1 MPILNSQPKPRAIST
16 METSKKSES
25 NKIDFDRVKQSVVEF
40 FSTHFSKIS
49 AETMG
54 WLAAIALHAATIP
67 TLLALLTGLTDTTPS
82 VDVVLFMWLGL
93 VLLFGRAVILKDL
106 LNIVTIG
113 LGFVIQATL
122 MALIL
127 FK

>member
-1 MPILNSQPKPRAIST
+1 MPLLTSTPRNKSLNK
-16 METSKKSES
+16 METSKK
-25 NKIDFDRVKQSVVEF
+25 IDFERIKQGVVEF

-67 TLLALLTGLTDTTPS
+67 TLLALLTGLTDSTPNI
-82 VDVVLFMWLGL
+82 DVVLFMWLGL
-93 VLLFGRAVILKDL
+93 VLLFGRSIILKDM
-106 LNIVTIG
+106 LNVVTIG
-113 LGFVIQATL
+113 FGFVVQSTL

>member
-1 MPILNSQPKPRAIST
+1 MPILTSISKPRVISK
-16 METSKKSES
+16 MENSTKTDSKKI
-25 NKIDFDRVKQSVVEF
+25 NFDRTKQSVVEF

-54 WLAAIALHAATIP
+54 WMAAIALHAATIP

-106 LNIVTIG
+106 LNIITIG

>member
-1 MPILNSQPKPRAIST
+1 MPILTSTPKLRST
-16 METSKKSES
+16 AKMESSK
-25 NKIDFDRVKQSVVEF
+25 KIDFERIKQSVIEF

-54 WLAAIALHAATIP
+54 WLAAIALHAATVP

-113 LGFVIQATL
+113 LGFVIQAVL

>member
-1 MPILNSQPKPRAIST
+1 MPLLTSTPKSKFK
-16 METSKKSES
+16 MENS
-25 NKIDFDRVKQSVVEF
+25 NKIDFDHVKQSVVEF

-67 TLLALLTGLTDTTPS
+67 TLLALLTGLTDVTPS

>member
-1 MPILNSQPKPRAIST
+1 MPILTSTPKLKT
-16 METSKKSES
+16 LKMQTS
-25 NKIDFDRVKQSVVEF
+25 NKIDFDKIRSGVVDF
-40 FSTHFSKIS
+40 FTTHFSKIS
-49 AETMG
+49 ADTMG

-67 TLLALLTGLTDTTPS
+67 TLLALLTGMTDNTPS

-93 VLLFGRAVILKDL
+93 VFLFGRAVILRDL

-113 LGFVIQATL
+113 LGFVIQAVL

>member
-1 MPILNSQPKPRAIST
+1 MPILTS
-16 METSKKSES
+16 TSKSKFKMENSTKDNS
-25 NKIDFDRVKQSVVEF
+25 TKINFDRIKQSVVEF

-54 WLAAIALHAATIP
+54 WLAAIALHAATVP

-113 LGFVIQATL
+113 IGFVVQAVL

>member
-1 MPILNSQPKPRAIST
+1 MPILTST
-16 METSKKSES
+16 TKSKIVKMENS
-25 NKIDFDRVKQSVVEF
+25 NKIDFERAKQSVVEF
-40 FSTHFSKIS
+40 FSTHFGKIS

-54 WLAAIALHAATIP
+54 WMAAIALHAATIP
-67 TLLALLTGLTDTTPS
+67 TLLALLTGLTDSTPS

-93 VLLFGRAVILKDL
+93 VLLFGRAVILRDL
-106 LNIVTIG
+106 LNVVTIG

>member
-1 MPILNSQPKPRAIST
+1 MPLLTSTPRQKIPK
-16 METSKKSES
+16 METSKK
-25 NKIDFDRVKQSVVEF
+25 IDFDNIKNAVVDF

-49 AETMG
+49 AETLG

-67 TLLALLTGLTDTTPS
+67 TLLALLTGLTDKTPS
-82 VDVVLFMWLGL
+82 VDIVMFMWIGL
-93 VLLFGRAVILKDL
+93 VLLFGRAVILRDL

-113 LGFVIQATL
+113 MGFVVQSVL

>member
-1 MPILNSQPKPRAIST
+1 MPILSSKIKSINK
-16 METSKKSES
+16 MENS
-25 NKIDFDRVKQSVVEF
+25 NKIDFEKMKGSVVEF
-40 FSTHFSKIS
+40 FSTHFGKIS

-67 TLLALLTGLTDTTPS
+67 TLLALLTGLTDSTPS

-106 LNIVTIG
+106 LNVVTIG
-113 LGFVIQATL
+113 LGFVIQSVL

>member
-1 MPILNSQPKPRAIST
+1 
-16 METSKKSES
+16 MEPS
-25 NKIDFDRVKQSVVEF
+25 NKIDFDRIKLAVVDF
-40 FSTHFSKIS
+40 FATHFSKIS
-49 AETMG
+49 ADTLG

-67 TLLALLTGLTDTTPS
+67 SLLALLTGMTDTTPS

-93 VLLFGRAVILKDL
+93 VLLFGRSVILKDL

-113 LGFVIQATL
+113 IGFVAQAVL

>member
-1 MPILNSQPKPRAIST
+1 MPLLTSTPKSKIVK
-16 METSKKSES
+16 MENS
-25 NKIDFDRVKQSVVEF
+25 NKIDFDRAKQSVVEF

-93 VLLFGRAVILKDL
+93 VLLFGRAVILRDL
-106 LNIVTIG
+106 LNVVTIG

>member
-1 MPILNSQPKPRAIST
+1 MPLLSSTPKLKSKMENSNKT
-16 METSKKSES
+16 DS
-25 NKIDFDRVKQSVVEF
+25 NKIDFDRIKYSVIEF

-54 WLAAIALHAATIP
+54 WLAAIALHAATVP

-113 LGFVIQATL
+113 IGFVVQAVL

>member
-1 MPILNSQPKPRAIST
+1 MPILTS
-16 METSKKSES
+16 TSKSKFKMENSTKDNS
-25 NKIDFDRVKQSVVEF
+25 TKINFDRIKQSVVEF
-40 FSTHFSKIS
+40 FSTHFGKIS

-54 WLAAIALHAATIP
+54 WLAAIALHAATVP

-93 VLLFGRAVILKDL
+93 VLLFGRAVILRDL
-106 LNIVTIG
+106 LNVVTIG

>member
-1 MPILNSQPKPRAIST
+1 MPILTSTTKSKT
-16 METSKKSES
+16 METSNKTDSK
-25 NKIDFDRVKQSVVEF
+25 KIDFDRVKQSVVEF

-54 WLAAIALHAATIP
+54 WLAAIALHAATVP
-67 TLLALLTGLTDTTPS
+67 TLLALLTGLTDSTPS
-82 VDVVLFMWLGL
+82 IDVVLFMWLGL
-93 VLLFGRAVILKDL
+93 VLLFGRAVILRDL
-106 LNIVTIG
+106 LNVVTIG
-113 LGFVIQATL
+113 LGFVIQAVL

>member
-1 MPILNSQPKPRAIST
+1 MPILTSTPKSKIVK
-16 METSKKSES
+16 METS
-25 NKIDFDRVKQSVVEF
+25 NKIDFDRIKHSVVEF

-67 TLLALLTGLTDTTPS
+67 TLLALLTGLTDSTPS
-82 VDVVLFMWLGL
+82 IDVVLFMWLGL
-93 VLLFGRAVILKDL
+93 VLLFGRAVILRDL
-106 LNIVTIG
+106 LNVVTIG

>member
-1 MPILNSQPKPRAIST
+1 MPLLTSTPKSKIVK
-16 METSKKSES
+16 MENS
-25 NKIDFDRVKQSVVEF
+25 NKIDFDRAKQSVVEF
-40 FSTHFSKIS
+40 FTTHFSKIS

-54 WLAAIALHAATIP
+54 WLADIALHAATIP

-93 VLLFGRAVILKDL
+93 VLLFGRAVILRDL
-106 LNIVTIG
+106 LNVVTIG

>member
-1 MPILNSQPKPRAIST
+1 MPILTSTTKSKFKMENSTNSD
-16 METSKKSES
+16 S
-25 NKIDFDRVKQSVVEF
+25 NKIDFDRAKQSVVEF